1 MPSEKEKIEIATAD
15 AFIDLYNAKMN
26 SSFKVLEYS
35 DAPDVRCKDASGN
48 VLNLEITLTEDRAG
62 DIPAILGRSDHK
74 SIVSQLEHLNKVK
87 AGKASIFEQV
97 SSLSENVAATLIQR
111 IKAKS
116 KKDYGANVALVIRD
130 SSPVG
135 WDWEH
140 IVPEIKAQ
148 LSEIRLPFEHGV
160 WLLTFTKDRIIQIV

>member
-1 MPSEKEKIEIATAD
+1 MPSEKEKVEISTAD

-26 SSFKVLEYS
+26 SSFEVVEYS

-62 DIPAILGRSDHK
+62 DIPAILGRSNNK
-74 SIVSQLEHLNKVK
+74 SISSQREHLNKVR

-97 SSLSENVAATLIQR
+97 SSLSENVAAILIQR

-116 KKDYGANVALVIRD
+116 KKDYGASVALVLRD

-140 IVPEIKAQ
+140 IVPEINAQ
-148 LSEIRLPFEHGV
+148 LSEVHLPFEHGV